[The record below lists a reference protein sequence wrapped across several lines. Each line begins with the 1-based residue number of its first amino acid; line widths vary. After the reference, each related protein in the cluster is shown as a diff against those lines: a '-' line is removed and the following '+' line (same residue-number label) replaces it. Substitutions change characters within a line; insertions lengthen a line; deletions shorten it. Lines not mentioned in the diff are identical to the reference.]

1 MRISDWSSDVCSS
14 DRAPVQ
20 PAPADDDVVLQ
31 GRTRWSGLHD
41 RVAEVAALVP
51 ERFGGRE
58 EGADARLGGGLLRP
72 RHPWPQVLEAL
83 VDGRHRSPR
92 PLGADPHQR
101 HAVGEVD
108 PLGWCVGVGGILFGH
123 RQMLAGREAAGEPIA
138 GATYAAPMAD
148 LTLWHNQRC
157 SKSRGAKEILE
168 EAGVGFTERD
178 RKST

>member
-1 MRISDWSSDVCSS
+1 MLISDLSSYVCSS
-14 DRAPVQ
+14 D
-20 PAPADDDVVLQ
+20 L
-31 GRTRWSGLHD
+31 
-41 RVAEVAALVP
+41 
-51 ERFGGRE
+51 
-58 EGADARLGGGLLRP
+58 ADARLGGGLLRP

-101 HAVGEVD
+101 HAVGEID

-148 LTLWHNQRC
+148 MTL
-157 SKSRGAKEILE
+157 
-168 EAGVGFTERD
+168 D
-178 RKST
+178 RKSTRLNSSH